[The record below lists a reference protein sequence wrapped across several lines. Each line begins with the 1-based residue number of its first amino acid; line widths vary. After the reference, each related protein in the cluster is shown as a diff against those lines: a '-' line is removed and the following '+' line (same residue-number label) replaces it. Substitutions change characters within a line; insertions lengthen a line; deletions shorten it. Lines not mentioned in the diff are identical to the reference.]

1 MRTRREERL
10 LAEPENE
17 HEDRFAR
24 LEIAVANLHDFV
36 ANHINTRLSRV
47 EGTLYV
53 LVAIIVAAIGAALG
67 YIFTNG

>member
-24 LEIAVANLHDFV
+24 KAIEKGADGLIQYADAVV
-36 ANHINTRLSRV
+36 PPQTP
-47 EGTLYV
+47 
-53 LVAIIVAAIGAALG
+53 
-67 YIFTNG
+67 